1 MDASLDR
8 RRDGDVSRLLEVRV
22 VEVAVGRDTVEIEQV
37 AAELLADLSEC
48 RRELVPAVW
57 WRADDKHLRAP
68 PPGPASAARAILTS
82 RPIDRA
88 TMIGSSQYASFVPR

>member
-1 MDASLDR
+1 MDAASANDRDATTDTCGWSDEHLADASLDR

-22 VEVAVGRDTVEIEQV
+22 VEVAVGRDTVEIEQF
-37 AAELLADLSEC
+37 AAELLADLS
-48 RRELVPAVW
+48 
-57 WRADDKHLRAP
+57 
-68 PPGPASAARAILTS
+68 ARATLTR